1 MVTTPG
7 RTRTTDTSPQQH
19 HHQVEVLLARRRS
32 VVAWCDRHLM
42 AIHALSTLMTDAPG
56 VVDAALAEVLTDP
69 VEPPAVL
76 GLGEYPPAL
85 PAPPPPRAAR
95 AHLPVTRDRCPDDA
109 SSPLDRVE
117 LALHL
122 VGDRS
127 CATVSRMLGL
137 PERSVAAR
145 LRSGLWVLFT
155 PCDGDSGHLLPGR
168 FPAVAA
174 DHRHG
179 HGLN

>member
-7 RTRTTDTSPQQH
+7 RTRAAGAAPRRH
-19 HHQVEVLLARRRS
+19 HHQVERLLTRRRS
-32 VVAWCDRHLM
+32 VVAWCDRHLT
-42 AIHALSTLMTDAPG
+42 AIHALSTLMTDTPG

-69 VEPPAVL
+69 VDPPAAP
-76 GLGEYPPAL
+76 GPGEYPAAL
-85 PAPPPPRAAR
+85 PAPSPTRATR
-95 AHLPVTRDRCPDDA
+95 AHLPVTRDRCPDSA
-109 SSPLDRVE
+109 SSPLDRIE

-127 CATVSRMLGL
+127 CATVSQTLGL

-155 PCDGDSGHLLPGR
+155 PCDGDSGHSPQGRLPT
-168 FPAVAA
+168 ATA
-174 DHRHG
+174 
-179 HGLN
+179 